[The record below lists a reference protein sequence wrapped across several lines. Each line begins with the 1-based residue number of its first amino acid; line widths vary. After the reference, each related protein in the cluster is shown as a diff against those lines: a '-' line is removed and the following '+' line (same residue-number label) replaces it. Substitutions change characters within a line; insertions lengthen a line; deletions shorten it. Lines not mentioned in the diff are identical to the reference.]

1 MKKTF
6 TFIFTVLSVFL
17 AYGQGNDKGKIKA
30 NYDERVELMSIICH
44 LAGFQEYNM
53 GMGGDYTADIDRYF
67 AEVKNHPA
75 VEMMD
80 SLRRYNGVSFDSPM
94 AFAINLTKAGDNFI
108 LANDS
113 VAPER
118 RWKGVDLKRT
128 VATISDFYAKSN
140 FSNFFDSHKPFYEKI
155 CSLFDSNVISKF
167 NQNWYEQFYGMPPTD
182 NFEVVIG
189 FTNGGGNYGPSC
201 QLQGRP
207 KNVYAIIGYALDDNG
222 EPYYISDPEMY
233 LGTLVHEFNHSFVNP
248 LADNPEF
255 TSEIESAGNAML
267 QYCQKVM
274 RKNAYSTWQNL
285 VNESIVR
292 ASVIMYLLDN
302 GATEEDIRSSAIE
315 EMSTGFYWIPEL
327 VKCLQYYSQHR
338 DRYHSIDL
346 YYPEIINFF
355 NIYANDCSGKI
366 DVIFNQGH

>member
-1 MKKTF
+1 MKRIISYLF
-6 TFIFTVLSVFL
+6 AILSVSL
-17 AYGQGNDKGKIKA
+17 AYGQTDNTGKIKA
-30 NYDERVELMSIICH
+30 NYDERIELVSIICH

-94 AFAINLTKAGDNFI
+94 TFAINLTKAGDGFI
-108 LANDS
+108 LVNDT
-113 VAPER
+113 VAPES
-118 RWKGVDLKRT
+118 RWNGVDLKKA
-128 VATISDFYAKSN
+128 VATISDFYVKSN
-140 FSNFFDSHKPFYEKI
+140 FSNFFDFHKPFYEKI

-182 NFEVVIG
+182 KFKVVIG

-201 QLQGRP
+201 QLQGQPR
-207 KNVYAIIGYALDDNG
+207 NVYAIIGYALDNNG

-248 LADNPEF
+248 LADNPVF
-255 TSEIESAGNAML
+255 TSEIESAGNAMM
-267 QYCQKVM
+267 QYCRKVM
-274 RKNAYSTWQNL
+274 RKNAYSTWKTL

-302 GATEEDIRSSAIE
+302 GATEEDARSSVIE
-315 EMSTGFYWIPEL
+315 EMSTGFYWTPEL
-327 VKCLQYYSQHR
+327 VKCLQYYTANR
-338 DRYHSIDL
+338 DRYPTIKS
-346 YYPEIINFF
+346 YYPEIVMFF
-355 NIYANDCSGKI
+355 QNYAKNNVDKI
-366 DVIFNQGH
+366 DAIFIRK

>member
-1 MKKTF
+1 MKRIL
-6 TFIFTVLSVFL
+6 TFIFTVLSVSL
-17 AYGQGNDKGKIKA
+17 AYGKAANTGKIKA

-80 SLRRYNGVSFDSPM
+80 SLRRYNGISFDSPM

-108 LANDS
+108 LANDT

-155 CSLFDSNVISKF
+155 CSLFNSNVISKF
-167 NQNWYEQFYGMPPTD
+167 KQNWYEQFYGMPPTD
-182 NFEVVIG
+182 NFKVVIG
-189 FTNGGGNYGPSC
+189 FTNGGGNYGPSS
-201 QLQGRP
+201 QLQGQPR
-207 KNVYAIIGYALDDNG
+207 NVYAIIGYALDDNG
-222 EPYYISDPEMY
+222 EPYYISDSEMY

-255 TSEIESAGNAML
+255 TSGIESAGNAMI
-267 QYCQKVM
+267 QYCRKVM

-302 GATEEDIRSSAIE
+302 GATEEDIRSSVIE
-315 EMSTGFYWIPEL
+315 EMSTGFYWTPEL
-327 VKCLQYYSQHR
+327 VECLQYYAANR
-338 DRYHSIDL
+338 DRYPTIKS
-346 YYPEIINFF
+346 YYSEIVIFF
-355 NIYANDCSGKI
+355 QDYAKNNMDKI
-366 DVIFNQGH
+366 DAIFTRK